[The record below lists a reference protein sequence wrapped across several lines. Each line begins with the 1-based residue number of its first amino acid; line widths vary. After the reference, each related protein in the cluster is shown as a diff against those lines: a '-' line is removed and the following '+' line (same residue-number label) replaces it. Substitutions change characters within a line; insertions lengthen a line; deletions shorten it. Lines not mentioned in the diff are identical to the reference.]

1 MYPSIENVRGIA
13 TVTSFLNMRETKVPS
28 TECIKEGF
36 KFANTTIILLA
47 DVHLLQTNGTATGA
61 PNSCSYAEIA
71 VASIDNA
78 VLDQKATCFDDLV
91 YFGRYRY
98 DYFSLWK
105 GTMEKLESLYNF
117 LNSLNPDLKFT
128 MEVGGKGICFLGLK
142 ISIADG
148 QLETT
153 VYRKPTD
160 SHLYLHTK
168 SCQ

>member
-28 TECIKEGF
+28 TECIKEGL

-91 YFGRYRY
+91 YFRRYI
-98 DYFSLWK
+98 DDW
-105 GTMEKLESLYNF
+105 F
-117 LNSLNPDLKFT
+117 LL
-128 MEVGGKGICFLGLK
+128 
-142 ISIADG
+142 
-148 QLETT
+148 
-153 VYRKPTD
+153 
-160 SHLYLHTK
+160 
-168 SCQ
+168 